1 MTIALSVIVM
11 FFGLWLYICKTTK
24 WAYVGL
30 VMFAC
35 GLLAFLF
42 VYWQPLMLWIET
54 PGARL
59 H

>member
-1 MTIALSVIVM
+1 MTISLSLVVLLV
-11 FFGLWLYICKTTK
+11 GLWLYICKTTK

-42 VYWQPLMLWIET
+42 TGWPALVIWFQT